1 MANKILKNLKTVVF
15 AGGGG
20 KCLSFVG
27 ALQELRDSVGIDFG
41 ANAKTHK
48 KFLERIVC
56 VSAGGLIG
64 LCILIGYSVAE
75 LTEFSSLTT
84 HSDVFNTDLMR
95 IISGEIS
102 LDDGQKLRHHIEK
115 ILMSKQIDS
124 KLSFKDLYI
133 KFGIVFEVYVADL
146 KNCCVKGISYENYP
160 DLSVV
165 EGMAASMAVPL
176 VYPPVK
182 MPDGEIWVDAGILNN
197 FPIGF
202 YKAETVIGFDF
213 LSELCTECKIDSLL
227 PFIMRVIN
235 VQNAPLEKI
244 IKEALSKEHINRSI
258 IIDARAITF
267 LKTISEEMTLL
278 TREALLKAGKEA
290 MANKISDWNKLEK

>member
-1 MANKILKNLKTVVF
+1 MANKILKNLKTIVF

-20 KCLSFVG
+20 KCLSYVG

-41 ANAKTHK
+41 ANAKTNK
-48 KFLERIVC
+48 KSLERIVC

-115 ILMSKQIDS
+115 ILMSKQVDIRIT
-124 KLSFKDLYI
+124 FKELFI
-133 KFGIVFEVYVADL
+133 KFGIVFEVYVTDL
-146 KNCCVKGISYENYP
+146 KNCCVKNISYENYP

-182 MPDGEIWVDAGILNN
+182 MPDGEVWIDAGILNN

-202 YKAETVIGFDF
+202 YKSDSVIGFDF
-213 LSELCTECKIDSLL
+213 LSELSTECKIDSLL

-244 IKEALSKEHINRSI
+244 TREALSQGHINRSI
-258 IIDARAITF
+258 IIDARAVTF
-267 LKTISEEMTLL
+267 LKTISEEMSLL
-278 TREALLKAGKEA
+278 TREALLKAGKDA
-290 MANKISDWNKLEK
+290 MANKISDWNKI